1 MVIGTYTSA
10 MLLCK
15 NFRVGEADA
24 CSGAAI
30 VTLIET
36 DKQVV
41 YIHIFQ
47 SGTFVGDRDAY
58 TVLIV

>member
-10 MLLCK
+10 MLFGK

-30 VTLIET
+30 VALIET